1 MLGLG
6 APVGALSTMA
16 GSRASPV
23 SLPPQMLSFMHAQYS
38 FLQQGYS
45 LLHQL
50 DPYMKK
56 LAAEVS
62 LRGGEA
68 RASVSGEG
76 VHFPLCT
83 PPHSWTSW

>member
-1 MLGLG
+1 MHLLGPW
-6 APVGALSTMA
+6 APWLAA
-16 GSRASPV
+16 GPH
-23 SLPPQMLSFMHAQYS
+23 LCPYPQMLSFMHAQYS
-38 FLQQGYS
+38 FFQQGYS

>member
-38 FLQQGYS
+38 FFPQGYS

-50 DPYMKK
+50 DTYMKK